1 MKRGNEQESTSGVDH
16 FVLRKNVRGN
26 EQGPTSGEIMT
37 TEEVAES
44 FAKAR
49 ASDRIVSVNVDR
61 MLCRVPTDEQRAKM
75 AEIAKV
81 LADPLAQI
89 KAKQIAKAKSFPWLE
104 VLATIAVVS
113 LMIAAIC
120 FAIVMLAG
128 GKS

>member
-1 MKRGNEQESTSGVDH
+1 MMKRGNEQ
-16 FVLRKNVRGN
+16 
-26 EQGPTSGEIMT
+26 GPASGEIMT

-61 MLCRVPTDEQRAKM
+61 VLCRVPTDEQRAKM
-75 AEIAKV
+75 DEIAKV
-81 LADPLAQI
+81 LADPIAQI
-89 KAKQIAKAKSFPWLE
+89 KTKPNANPKSFPWLE
-104 VLATIAVVS
+104 VLAAISAVS

>member
-1 MKRGNEQESTSGVDH
+1 MMK
-16 FVLRKNVRGN
+16 RGN

-49 ASDRIVSVNVDR
+49 ASDRIVSVNVDQLVR
-61 MLCRVPTDEQRAKM
+61 RVPTDEQRAKM
-75 AEIAKV
+75 NQAASVFAELGA
-81 LADPLAQI
+81 PLAPI
-89 KAKQIAKAKSFPWLE
+89 KAKSFPWLE
-104 VLATIAVVS
+104 VLAAISAVS
-113 LMIAAIC
+113 LMIAAVC

>member
-1 MKRGNEQESTSGVDH
+1 MMK
-16 FVLRKNVRGN
+16 RGN

-44 FAKAR
+44 LAKAR

-61 MLCRVPTDEQRAKM
+61 KLCRVPTDEQRAKM
-75 AEIAKV
+75 DEIAKV
-81 LADPLAQI
+81 LADPIAQI
-89 KAKQIAKAKSFPWLE
+89 KTTKPIANQKSFPWLE
-104 VLATIAVVS
+104 MLAAISAVS